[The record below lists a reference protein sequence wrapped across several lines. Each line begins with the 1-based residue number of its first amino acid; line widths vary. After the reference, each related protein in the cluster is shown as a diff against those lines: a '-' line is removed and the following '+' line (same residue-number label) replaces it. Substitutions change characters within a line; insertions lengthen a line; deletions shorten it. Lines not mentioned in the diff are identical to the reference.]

1 LHKKLYYVSLYHT
14 ILIMSIYVALL
25 IEKNDDFYRFTDG
38 SRGMLIKGKISGDF
52 LFLILRL

>member
-1 LHKKLYYVSLYHT
+1 
-14 ILIMSIYVALL
+14 MSIYVALL